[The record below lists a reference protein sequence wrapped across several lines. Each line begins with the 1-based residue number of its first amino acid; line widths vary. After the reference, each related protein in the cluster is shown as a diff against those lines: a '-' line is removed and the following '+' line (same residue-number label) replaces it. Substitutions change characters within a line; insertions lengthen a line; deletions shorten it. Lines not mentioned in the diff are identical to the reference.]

1 MGFLLRSNERCPNK
15 SGMTKKIPEQVG
27 DDTEQVGD
35 DENERCPDKPG
46 MTYCLSV
53 EPSSGLAAA
62 AGEAFEEAFVLM
74 LHGMYSW

>member
-15 SGMTKKIPEQVG
+15 SGMTKKIP
-27 DDTEQVGD
+27 EQVGD